1 MTIFSGEAQSGLP
14 SQLYLLGEHLR
25 VLRPKASA
33 GVQQGLYKIVK
44 MSPALGVL
52 QLGGALKDSNE
63 RFLRA
68 LKTFVRNT

>member
-1 MTIFSGEAQSGLP
+1 M
-14 SQLYLLGEHLR
+14 
-25 VLRPKASA
+25 LRPKASA

-52 QLGGALKDSNE
+52 QLGDALKDSNE

-68 LKTFVRNT
+68 LKAFVR